1 MRKSKRICMTIGFLL
16 SVTLGLMNCGGG
28 GGGGDG
34 GGTGP
39 VSEFGAYNFT
49 AANMETAASIA
60 ANTTGFWPP
69 FSQIT
74 FGMMEQ
80 LQTSPTPTAGQPHDL
95 GMCIS
100 GTGTF
105 TWTDK
110 DLGNTLS
117 EGDAVAMNF
126 SNCDVGSQT
135 EHEYLNGTVNLLFTT
150 VLSGP
155 TTTFAADVTIDV
167 TSQSV
172 TSQSTDT
179 VGFSGAL
186 HVSVVIINGDNVT
199 FNYTPG
205 TQNGVITA
213 KVNGTT
219 AYELGCFNANHK
231 FNMLT
236 PMQNNYL
243 YMLEPSTVIKTS
255 NKIMSLMPAGYMGFR
270 EGTPDEYADFFG
282 SQLISLSIPECPAL
296 GVPNGVGDS
305 DGNYIKWFAPTLGGD
320 EVTLELYDKNNTLM
334 HTINTNWGAL
344 Y

>member
-1 MRKSKRICMTIGFLL
+1 MRRSKRIFITIGITIGFLL
-16 SVTLGLMNCGGG
+16 SVTFSLMNCGGG

-34 GGTGP
+34 DGGP
-39 VSEFGAYNFT
+39 PPSQFGAYNFT
-49 AANMETAASIA
+49 AANMTTAASIA
-60 ANTTGFWPP
+60 ANTTGFWPS

-80 LQTSPTPTAGQPHDL
+80 LQTSPTPTASQPHDL

-105 TWTDK
+105 TWTDQ
-110 DLGNTLS
+110 DSDNTLS
-117 EGDAVAMNF
+117 KDDAVALNF
-126 SNCDVGSQT
+126 TDCDVGT
-135 EHEYLNGTVNLLFTT
+135 PAEPEYLNGTVDLLFTT

-155 TTTFAADVTIDV
+155 TTTCAADVTI
-167 TSQSV
+167 SV
-172 TSQSTDT
+172 TIQSTET
-179 VGFSGAL
+179 LGFSGVL
-186 HVSVVIINGDNVT
+186 QVSVIIDGDNVT

-219 AYELGCFNANHK
+219 AYELGCFNVNHK

-236 PMQNNYL
+236 PMPNNYL
-243 YMLEPSTVIKTS
+243 YMLEPTTVIKSS
-255 NKIMSLMPAGYMGFR
+255 NKIMTLMPTGYMGFR

-282 SQLISLSIPECPAL
+282 SQLISLSVPECAAL

-305 DGNYIKWFAPTLGGD
+305 DGNYIHWFAPTLYD
-320 EVTLELYDKNNTLM
+320 DNITLELFDKNNTLM
-334 HTINTNWGAL
+334 HTIPTTWTEL